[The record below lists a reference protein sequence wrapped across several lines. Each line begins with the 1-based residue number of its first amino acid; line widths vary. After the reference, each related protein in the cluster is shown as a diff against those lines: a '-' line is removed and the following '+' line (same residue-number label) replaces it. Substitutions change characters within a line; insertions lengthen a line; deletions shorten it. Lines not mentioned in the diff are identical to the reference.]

1 MTIAFSQWKPLV
13 AAEIALLP
21 ESPGVFEIATLVRN
35 VLFIGAASESLA
47 RTLATHLNGPG
58 MLHARAGSLYF
69 RHAPADDADR
79 VQVELLS
86 RYCER
91 HGGSLPPAQ
100 STPPSSPPRPQR
112 HLKAV

>member
-1 MTIAFSQWKPLV
+1 MRPAFSPWKPLV

-21 ESPGVFEIATLVRN
+21 ESPGVFEIATLVRT
-35 VLFIGAASESLA
+35 VLFIGAAESLLS
-47 RTLATHLNGPG
+47 TLTTHVAGPG
-58 MLHARAGSLYF
+58 ALHARAGSLYF
-69 RHAPADDADR
+69 RYATSDDADR

-91 HGGSLPPAQ
+91 HAGSLPPAQ
-100 STPPSSPPRPQR
+100 STPPPATRPQR

>member
-1 MTIAFSQWKPLV
+1 MTPALSQWRPLD

-35 VLFIGAASESLA
+35 VLFIGAAVESLLS
-47 RTLATHLNGPG
+47 TLTAHVAGPG
-58 MLHARAGSLYF
+58 VVHARVGRLYF
-69 RHAPADDADR
+69 RYAVADDPDR
-79 VQVELLS
+79 AQVELLS

-100 STPPSSPPRPQR
+100 ATPLPSPRPQR

>member
-1 MTIAFSQWKPLV
+1 MTLAFSQWKPLV

-35 VLFIGAASESLA
+35 VLFIGAAA
-47 RTLATHLNGPG
+47 DTLTSALTTHVDRPG
-58 MLHARAGSLYF
+58 ALHARAGSLYF
-69 RHAPADDADR
+69 RYAPTDDPDR
-79 VQVELLS
+79 TQVELLS

-91 HGGSLPPAQ
+91 HAGSLPPAQ
-100 STPPSSPPRPQR
+100 STPLPSPRPQR

>member
-1 MTIAFSQWKPLV
+1 MTLAFSQWKPLV

-35 VLFIGAASESLA
+35 VLFIGAAAESLTS
-47 RTLATHLNGPG
+47 TLTTHVAGPG
-58 MLHARAGSLYF
+58 ILHARSGSLYF
-69 RHAPADDADR
+69 RYAATDDPDR

-91 HGGSLPPAQ
+91 HAGSLPPAQ
-100 STPPSSPPRPQR
+100 ATPLPSPRPQR